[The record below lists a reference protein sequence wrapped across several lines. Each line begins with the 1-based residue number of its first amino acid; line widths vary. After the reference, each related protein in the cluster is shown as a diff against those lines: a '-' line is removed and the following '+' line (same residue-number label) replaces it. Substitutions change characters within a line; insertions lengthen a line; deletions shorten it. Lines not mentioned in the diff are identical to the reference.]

1 MLQTNRQIAAGGAG
15 SRTMAEADLE
25 PWRAGPPLGREIICR
40 LGLSLI
46 PSLLCHVTP
55 LSAEF
60 TPRGRE
66 STPSLTGLSRGAHG
80 AVQASSSP
88 VPATADH
95 KRETRLLSAIDRD
108 RQAEPDLHPEGDE
121 GVMDAG
127 LARSVAFRPLL
138 GTIGTTSS
146 RPGPSRGRLM
156 STNPVRDAPLHD
168 SRAKIA

>member
-80 AVQASSSP
+80 AVQASSLP

-95 KRETRLLSAIDRD
+95 KRETRQLSAIDRD

-127 LARSVAFRPLL
+127 LARRSRFVLSWGRSGRRQAAQDRPEDD
-138 GTIGTTSS
+138 
-146 RPGPSRGRLM
+146 LM
-156 STNPVRDAPLHD
+156 TTNPVRDAPLRD